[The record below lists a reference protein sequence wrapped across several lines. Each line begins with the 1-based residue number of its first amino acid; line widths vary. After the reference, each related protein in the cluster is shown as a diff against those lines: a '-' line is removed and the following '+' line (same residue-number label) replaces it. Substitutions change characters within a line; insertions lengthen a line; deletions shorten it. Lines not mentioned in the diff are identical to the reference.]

1 MPDEHLMCARLV
13 EPCVKPITKIDAYGF
28 DKQQR
33 LCEHEKK
40 CLSGYLPIYTGV
52 WVWQAANQEFN
63 VMVALKE

>member
-1 MPDEHLMCARLV
+1 MHDEHLMCARLV

-52 WVWQAANQEFN
+52 
-63 VMVALKE
+63 